1 MLETIYLILLFS
13 TTISLL
19 LMISILFFTIK
30 KAKKTVQRRIE
41 VSTSATASEIDSD
54 EEEDDQYNELQI
66 KHIRSE
72 LEEKY
77 SFISEEYRDNH
88 VEEQIVQTRR
98 SSHSSRR
105 SRSNSQAA
113 VVTMLSLMGGRRRT
127 AEPGHEDY
135 EVNNALNM
143 FEGRG
148 EKERSNSWP
157 HAANRIR
164 NRNSRLW
171 SLQNIKE

>member
-30 KAKKTVQRRIE
+30 KAKQTVQRRIE
-41 VSTSATASEIDSD
+41 VSTSDTASEIDSD
-54 EEEDDQYNELQI
+54 EEEDNQYNELQI

-88 VEEQIVQTRR
+88 LEEQIVQTRR

-113 VVTMLSLMGGRRRT
+113 VMTMLSLMGGRRRT

-164 NRNSRLW
+164 NRNSRLS
-171 SLQNIKE
+171 SLQNMKE